1 MADSTVKFIGLQ
13 SSCVIMLTIFPTEQ
27 RVALLFMQS
36 YRFTPHWAMALLAF
50 MVMALFLRL
59 GVWQLERAAE
69 KKQMLASVAK
79 EQNQSPQP
87 WDAGQKLPHQYQ
99 NISLT
104 GRFLPHVFLL
114 DNQHYQ
120 HQFGYDVLSALVLHN
135 GQVVLVDRGWIAAGS
150 SRKTHLPIK
159 TPKKR
164 LRVMGQTYYPS
175 KQTWMLGPVLEVQR
189 PEAVIIEQVDIHRI
203 SQFLHK
209 SVYPFIIRLGKEA
222 DDGYVR
228 EWPVVSMPPERHYG
242 YALQWFAMALIIL
255 ILFVAL
261 NLKKKI

>member
-1 MADSTVKFIGLQ
+1 MADSTVKFVGLQ
-13 SSCVIMLTIFPTEQ
+13 RSCVIMLTIFPTEQ
-27 RVALLFMQS
+27 RGALLFMQS

-69 KKQMLASVAK
+69 KKQMLACVAK
-79 EQNQSPQP
+79 EQNQASQP
-87 WDAGQKLPHQYQ
+87 WKAGQTLPHQYQ
-99 NISLT
+99 KLSLT

-120 HQFGYDVLSALVLHN
+120 HQFGYDVLSALVLDD
-135 GQVVLVDRGWIAAGS
+135 GQVVFVDRGWVAARS
-150 SRKTHLPIK
+150 SRKTRLPIN
-159 TPKKR
+159 TPKKMI
-164 LRVMGQTYYPS
+164 RVMGQAYYPS
-175 KQTWMLGPVLEVQR
+175 KQPWVLGPVLEVQE
-189 PEAVIIEQVDIHRI
+189 PEVVIIEHVDIQRM

-222 DDGYVR
+222 DDGYIR